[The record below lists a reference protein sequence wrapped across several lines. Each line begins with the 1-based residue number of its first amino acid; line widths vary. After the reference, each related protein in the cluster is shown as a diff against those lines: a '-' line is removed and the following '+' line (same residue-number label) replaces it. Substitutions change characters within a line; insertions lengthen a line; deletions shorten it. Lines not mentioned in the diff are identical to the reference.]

1 MNCVAV
7 RDRLTERALGTLR
20 GSEGQAIDRHLA
32 WCAACRK
39 EAGELDRAAAT
50 LAFALTPGEPAPELE
65 DHVVAEV
72 HGAAA
77 KGRGVPRRGRLAVA
91 LAVAAMV
98 AISGLGWGAVMAG
111 RAARFAETARVQRQR
126 TADALARF
134 SDFINSAEFNDPGNQ
149 VYIGSLATSQRAGT
163 AGGTA
168 LTLVSPGTSDVAI
181 VMVNGLRVPAAALP
195 LHVDLVAER
204 GLRLAVGRISGLDA
218 SGNAIVFHRFELDLS
233 RYRGVEVKD
242 RHGNVVL
249 EGAVRL
255 RPAITTPSP

>member
-7 RDRLTERALGTLR
+7 RDRLTERALGALR
-20 GSEGQAIDRHLA
+20 GTEGQAVDRHLE

-50 LAFALTPGEPAPELE
+50 LAFALAPGEPVPELE
-65 DHVVAEV
+65 ERVVAEV
-72 HGAAA
+72 HEAAT

-91 LAVAAMV
+91 LAVAAML

-111 RAARFAETARVQRQR
+111 RAARFAETARVQRQK

-149 VYIGSLATSQRAGT
+149 VFIGSLADLGRGGT

-181 VMVNGLRVPAAALP
+181 VMVNGVRVPAAALP
-195 LHVDLVAER
+195 LHVVLVSEQGR
-204 GLRLAVGRISGLDA
+204 TLAVGRIAALDA

-233 RYRGVEVKD
+233 RYRGIEVKD
-242 RHGNVVL
+242 RSGAVIL
-249 EGAVRL
+249 EGSVRL

>member
-1 MNCVAV
+1 VNCVAV

-20 GSEGQAIDRHLA
+20 GNEGQAVDRHLE

-50 LAFALTPGEPAPELE
+50 LAFALAPGAPASELG
-65 DHVVAEV
+65 DRVVAGV
-72 HGAAA
+72 HDVAT

-111 RAARFAETARVQRQR
+111 RAQRFADAAAQQRQK
-126 TADALARF
+126 TADAVARF

-149 VYIGSLATSQRAGT
+149 VFIGPLAGSTRGGT

-168 LTLVSPGTSDVAI
+168 LTLASPGTSDVAI
-181 VMVNGLRVPAAALP
+181 VMVNGLRPPAAALP
-195 LHVDLVAER
+195 LHVILVSEQGR
-204 GLRLAVGRISGLDA
+204 TLTVGRITALDTG
-218 SGNAIVFHRFELDLS
+218 GNAIVFRRFELDLS
-233 RYRGVEVKD
+233 RYRGVEVTD
-242 RHGNVVL
+242 RTGAVIL
-249 EGAVRL
+249 EGSVRL